1 MRGRGRILGLLLLLA
16 ASVSSVEAQALPERI
31 ISLSPNLTE
40 IIWGVGAFDRVVAVS
55 EFCDFPPEVE
65 KLPRVGG
72 WQNTNLEKIAS
83 LRPDLVLLTEAQAP
97 FVKHHLDGLGIP
109 ALVVRA
115 QSIAD
120 IKSAIMQ
127 IGRALG
133 RETEASRLVAGLDA
147 ELEEV
152 RRLTAG
158 LDRPRV
164 LCVVDRLPGTLRDLY
179 VATSGSF
186 FSELVEIAGGEPLT
200 PPANH
205 QYTKISMEAMVS
217 MDPEVILDIVQSA
230 SAPTIIIGTG
240 AEIAEDPR
248 AVWSELGDVQAV
260 RNGRVYPMNDLS
272 LVHPSQ
278 FVGRAAR
285 RFAEVIH
292 PEAFSDGE
300 K

>member
-1 MRGRGRILGLLLLLA
+1 MRSRLLGIILFLVAG
-16 ASVSSVEAQALPERI
+16 VSSVAAQELPERI

-40 IIWGVGAFDRVVAVS
+40 MIWGVGAFDRVVAVS

-65 KLPRVGG
+65 NLPRVGG
-72 WQNTNLEKIAS
+72 WQNTNLEKVAA
-83 LRPDLVLLTEAQAP
+83 LRPDLVILTEAQAP
-97 FVKHHLDGLGIP
+97 FVKDHLDGLGIP

-120 IKSAIMQ
+120 IKSAILQ
-127 IGRALG
+127 IGRAVG
-133 RETEASRLVAGLDA
+133 RSEEASRLVAELEA
-147 ELEEV
+147 ELEAV
-152 RRLTAG
+152 RRLTEG
-158 LDRPRV
+158 LSRPRV
-164 LCVVDRLPGTLRDLY
+164 LYVVDRLPGTLRDLY

-217 MDPEVILDIVQSA
+217 MDPEIILDIAQSF
-230 SAPTIIIGTG
+230 SGPTTVVGTG
-240 AEIAEDPR
+240 ADLAEDPGD
-248 AVWSELGDVQAV
+248 VWNELGEVKAV
-260 RNGRVYPMNDLS
+260 RDGRVYPLHDLS

-285 RFAEVIH
+285 RIAEIIH
-292 PEAFSDGE
+292 PEAFAEGE

>member
-1 MRGRGRILGLLLLLA
+1 MRNWLAGLLLFLA
-16 ASVSSVEAQALPERI
+16 IGVPPIEAQAAPERI

-72 WQNTNLEKIAS
+72 WQNTNLEKVAS
-83 LRPDLVLLTEAQAP
+83 LRPDLVLLTDAQAP

-115 QSIAD
+115 QSLGD
-120 IKSAIMQ
+120 IKSAIVQ
-127 IGRALG
+127 VGRAVG
-133 RETEASRLVAGLDA
+133 RSAEASRLVAELDA
-147 ELEEV
+147 ELESV

-248 AVWSELGDVQAV
+248 AVWNQLSDVQAV

-285 RFAEVIH
+285 RFADVIH
-292 PEAFSDGE
+292 PEVFSDSE

>member
-1 MRGRGRILGLLLLLA
+1 MRISLAGLLVFLA
-16 ASVSSVEAQALPERI
+16 LGAPAVEAQALPQRI

-40 IIWGVGAFDRVVAVS
+40 MIYGVGAFDRVVAVS

-65 KLPRVGG
+65 NLPRVGG
-72 WQNTNLEKIAS
+72 WQNTNLEKVAS
-83 LRPDLVLLTEAQAP
+83 LRPDLVILTEAQAP

-109 ALVVRA
+109 SLVVRA
-115 QSIAD
+115 QSLAD
-120 IKSAIMQ
+120 IESAIGQ
-127 IGRALG
+127 VGRAVG
-133 RETEASRLVAGLDA
+133 RVQEASRLVAELEA

-152 RRLTAG
+152 RRRTAG
-158 LDRPRV
+158 LPRPRV

-217 MDPEVILDIVQSA
+217 MDPEVILDIVQSF
-230 SAPTIIIGTG
+230 SGPTTVIGTG
-240 AEIAEDPR
+240 AELAENPR
-248 AVWSELGDVQAV
+248 EVWNELQDVQAV
-260 RNGRVYPMNDLS
+260 REGRVYPMHDAS

-278 FVGRAAR
+278 YVGRAAR
-285 RFAEVIH
+285 RIAELLH
-292 PEAFSDGE
+292 PEAFPE
-300 K
+300 REP

>member
-1 MRGRGRILGLLLLLA
+1 MRSWFVGTLLFLGIG
-16 ASVSSVEAQALPERI
+16 SSAVKAQTLPERI

-40 IIWGVGAFDRVVAVS
+40 MIWGVGAFDRVVAVS
-55 EFCDFPPEVE
+55 EFCGFPPEVE

-72 WQNTNLEKIAS
+72 WQNTNLEKVAS
-83 LRPDLVLLTEAQAP
+83 LRPDLVVLTEAQAP
-97 FVKHHLDGLGIP
+97 FVKDHLDGLGIP

-115 QSIAD
+115 QSIGD
-120 IKSAIMQ
+120 IKSAIVQ
-127 IGRALG
+127 VGRAVG
-133 RETEASRLVAGLDA
+133 RDAEASRLVAELDA
-147 ELEEV
+147 ELEAV

-158 LDRPRV
+158 LARPRV

-205 QYTKISMEAMVS
+205 QYTKLSMEAMVS

-240 AEIAEDPR
+240 AELAEDPR
-248 AVWSELGDVQAV
+248 AVWSALGDVRAV

-292 PEAFSDGE
+292 PEAFSDSE